1 MEGYF
6 FLCRSKFAGGTFS
19 HVCFSYQYECA
30 FPVSFMDSRAIKEV
44 AILVF
49 ETYLFMQRR
58 RFMFCWPPGSL
69 HRLKCLEILFRKVHE
84 KYSQALVGLL
94 CFLRQLEVWRRVCH
108 RA

>member
-19 HVCFSYQYECA
+19 HISFSLQYECA
-30 FPVSFMDSRAIKEV
+30 FTVCFMDSRAIKQV
-44 AILVF
+44 ATLGF
-49 ETYLFMQRR
+49 EAYFFMQRR

-69 HRLKCLEILFRKVHE
+69 HQLKCLEIRFRKGHE